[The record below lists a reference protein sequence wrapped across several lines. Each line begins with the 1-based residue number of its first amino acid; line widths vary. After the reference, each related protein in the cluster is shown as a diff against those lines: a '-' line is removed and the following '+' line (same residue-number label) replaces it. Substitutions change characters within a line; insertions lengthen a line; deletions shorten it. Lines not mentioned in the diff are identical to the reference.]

1 MYCTHSGHLK
11 WMVSSGP
18 VHTGEVIL
26 FMHLPG
32 TEVLRVLGRVW
43 RHCTSKLISNPP
55 VHLHVPGFYQLWSLP
70 LDLEFDCPWVT
81 VTF

>member
-1 MYCTHSGHLK
+1 MFSLN
-11 WMVSSGP
+11 VL
-18 VHTGEVIL
+18 HTFWPFEMDGFQWPCEVIL

-32 TEVLRVLGRVW
+32 TDVLRVLGHLW
-43 RHCTSKLISNPP
+43 RHCASNQQPI
-55 VHLHVPGFYQLWSLP
+55 VHLRVPGFYQLWSLP